1 MILDE
6 IKKQNIQAM
15 KDKDGVARAIYSVVI
30 NKAMLETIKKREKNQ
45 ELVEADMVAILQ
57 KTIKELT
64 EECENFKKVS
74 NTEQIEIIEKQKA
87 LISKFLPKL
96 MSEQEI
102 YNIISALPDKSIGN
116 VMKTFKSQYAG
127 KCDMGLV
134 NSVLKRF

>member
-1 MILDE
+1 M
-6 IKKQNIQAM
+6 
-15 KDKDGVARAIYSVVI
+15 
-30 NKAMLETIKKREKNQ
+30 
-45 ELVEADMVAILQ
+45 
-57 KTIKELT
+57 T

-102 YNIISALPDKSIGN
+102 YDIISALPDKSIGN